1 MMLLWK
7 SAGTGHYGY
16 SGEIP
21 VAVVRPLAAI
31 EGPWTWTLLVGP
43 PTVLQAFEAAGERP
57 SRSRAQNKAEEAWR
71 RWCER
76 LLSLRLKEKR
86 HVTWSGRSCLAESG
100 RLSRKRPALSIGVML
115 CATTGS
121 FSMSR
126 MRIEPPVHGVT
137 LQRRGKAVVKAQPHA
152 HSHEQQALLGSA

>member
-1 MMLLWK
+1 MQPVERKLRIRAAMMLLWK

-57 SRSRAQNKAEEAWR
+57 SLSRAQNMAEERGRDGASW
-71 RWCER
+71 

-86 HVTWSGRSCLAESG
+86 HVAWSRRRLACLDEQDAHWTAWAQLSPWPQWLRSA
-100 RLSRKRPALSIGVML
+100 
-115 CATTGS
+115 
-121 FSMSR
+121 
-126 MRIEPPVHGVT
+126 
-137 LQRRGKAVVKAQPHA
+137 
-152 HSHEQQALLGSA
+152 

>member
-1 MMLLWK
+1 MQPGSLECKLRIRAAMMLLWK

-57 SRSRAQNKAEEAWR
+57 SLSRAQNMVEEAWTGWWEVVAVSPTKR
-71 RWCER
+71 EAAGGGE
-76 LLSLRLKEKR
+76 KENA
-86 HVTWSGRSCLAESG
+86 CLP
-100 RLSRKRPALSIGVML
+100 R
-115 CATTGS
+115 
-121 FSMSR
+121 
-126 MRIEPPVHGVT
+126 
-137 LQRRGKAVVKAQPHA
+137 
-152 HSHEQQALLGSA
+152 

>member
-57 SRSRAQNKAEEAWR
+57 SRSRDRIRPRKHGGDGASW
-71 RWCER
+71 

-86 HVTWSGRSCLAESG
+86 HVTWSRRRLACLAESG
-100 RLSRKRPALSIGVML
+100 SY
-115 CATTGS
+115 
-121 FSMSR
+121 
-126 MRIEPPVHGVT
+126 
-137 LQRRGKAVVKAQPHA
+137 QPLRNYQIVLDEQDA
-152 HSHEQQALLGSA
+152 H

>member
-71 RWCER
+71 RWCK
-76 LLSLRLKEKR
+76 LAA
-86 HVTWSGRSCLAESG
+86 VT
-100 RLSRKRPALSIGVML
+100 P
-115 CATTGS
+115 T
-121 FSMSR
+121 
-126 MRIEPPVHGVT
+126 
-137 LQRRGKAVVKAQPHA
+137 
-152 HSHEQQALLGSA
+152 

>member
-71 RWCER
+71 RWCEW

-86 HVTWSGRSCLAESG
+86 HVTWSGRRLG
-100 RLSRKRPALSIGVML
+100 RSAATP
-115 CATTGS
+115 CAK
-121 FSMSR
+121 
-126 MRIEPPVHGVT
+126 H
-137 LQRRGKAVVKAQPHA
+137 
-152 HSHEQQALLGSA
+152 